1 MNPAR
6 RLLIDGQCPSVG
18 VGCQFFESEVVQ
30 RLTISILDF
39 AQLFASQE
47 LHGEAVNIRTAGE
60 VMRPEQRVEL
70 KAQQRGSRM
79 DVVRVYRINKSIEHP
94 VTALNHRRYNQV
106 RQVQIAVSSH
116 QGLRGEIQ
124 VGDAQLVQ
132 DSPWCREPG
141 ISIH

>member
-1 MNPAR
+1 M
-6 RLLIDGQCPSVG
+6 G
-18 VGCQFFESEVVQ
+18 VGCQFFESVVVQ

-47 LHGEAVNIRTAGE
+47 LHGEAVTIRTAGD
-60 VMRPEQRVEL
+60 VMSPEQCVEL

-79 DVVRVYRINKSIEHP
+79 DVVRVYRVNKSIEHP
-94 VTALNHRRYNQV
+94 VTALDHRRYDQV

-116 QGLRGEIQ
+116 QGLRCEIQ
-124 VGDAQLVQ
+124 VGDAQLVK
-132 DSPWCREPG
+132 DSPWCRELG